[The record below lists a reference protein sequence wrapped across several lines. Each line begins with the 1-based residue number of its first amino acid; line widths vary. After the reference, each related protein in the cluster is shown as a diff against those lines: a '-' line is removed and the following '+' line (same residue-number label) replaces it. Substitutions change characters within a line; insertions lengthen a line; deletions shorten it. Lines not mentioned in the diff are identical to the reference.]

1 MNFGLAV
8 GSSKRAGTPWLFRRW
23 DLIGVLGLRWVFM
36 VGLVLGLGLGGG
48 LGLERTCWWEFLGV
62 WGFGYWLSMR
72 GGLGGLG
79 VVG

>member
-23 DLIGVLGLRWVFM
+23 VLMAMLGLGLGLGLRLRLVLM
-36 VGLVLGLGLGGG
+36 AMLVLGLGWAFWCVFK
-48 LGLERTCWWEFLGV
+48 EV